1 MIQYYVTTYQETF
14 DDINQISGELNTGL
28 RLIKEKINE
37 HEKMYGIGILSYL
50 LILDKKS
57 GISFFEKNFGD
68 LHINPDLVGGFL
80 HALQSF
86 GMEMSESETSMKT
99 LTYENYQFQIE
110 TGKYVRTALILRGTP
125 NDFVITRLQEF
136 LNQFEKNFEE
146 DVKNFTG
153 NIQIFGPASA
163 LFSAIFK

>member
-1 MIQYYVTTYQETF
+1 MIQYYINTYQETF
-14 DDINQISGELNTGL
+14 DDINQISGELSSGL
-28 RLIKEKINE
+28 RLINEKIKE
-37 HEKMYGIGILSYL
+37 HEKTYGMGILSYL

-57 GISFFEKNFGD
+57 GLTFFEKNLGD

-86 GMEMSESETSMKT
+86 GTEISEAETSMKT

-110 TGKYVRTALILRGTP
+110 TGKYVRAALILRGAP

-136 LNQFEKNFEE
+136 LKQFEKNFEE
-146 DVKNFTG
+146 DIKIFIG
-153 NIQIFGPASA
+153 NTQVFDPANSIFSV
-163 LFSAIFK
+163 IFK